1 MLTWMG
7 IAPIHSERFVM
18 INPVS
23 KLIIEILGSS
33 DGTVFAPRELATAI
47 SYRGTRTRPRVVI
60 TETIRRHLD
69 RWTQNG
75 VTPLLLLGDYD
86 NWDFYLE
93 RVESQRYRVV
103 HSRDVP
109 IGKCTNT
116 MLLGELRRRLT
127 TATQV

>member
-1 MLTWMG
+1 M
-7 IAPIHSERFVM
+7 
-18 INPVS
+18 NNKPVS

-33 DGTVFAPRELATAI
+33 VGTVFTPRELATAV
-47 SYRGTRTRPRVVI
+47 SYRGTCTRARSVK
-60 TETIRRHLD
+60 TETVRRHLD

-75 VTPLLLLGDYD
+75 VTRLLLLGDYD

-93 RVESQRYRVV
+93 RVDSQRYRVV
-103 HSRDVP
+103 HLRDVP

-127 TATQV
+127 AATQV